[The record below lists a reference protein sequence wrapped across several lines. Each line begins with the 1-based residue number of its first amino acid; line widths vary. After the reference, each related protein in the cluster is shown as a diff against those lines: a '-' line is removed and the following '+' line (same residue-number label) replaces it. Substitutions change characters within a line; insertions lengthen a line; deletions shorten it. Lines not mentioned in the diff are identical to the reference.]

1 MRTYLAGFGDI
12 SQPCAPRAR
21 QPSARRRAVTLGRS
35 SSDTPFV
42 IALPSRPAPR
52 DKHIAPIRARWRR
65 ECDSCTP
72 DFHLSMLLSVAR
84 VAGGWHSASNVD
96 AAVPIHFRPFSHLSH
111 SPLNADDHPRTH
123 QSRTHEGPL
132 IAVRAGPAHSCCSD
146 KEEKFRFGAGCAF
159 SRVALVASVGLQ
171 RLNVA
176 PGKTCFEVIQLPLP
190 ADMPAFFSYF
200 PFSFSAVLGTG
211 LEALQIGII
220 GPQSDGMSGPTYRPF
235 WLRLAGPE
243 M

>member
-1 MRTYLAGFGDI
+1 MAFSLKRGCCRAHSLSGFH
-12 SQPCAPRAR
+12 PP
-21 QPSARRRAVTLGRS
+21 
-35 SSDTPFV
+35 
-42 IALPSRPAPR
+42 LPLP
-52 DKHIAPIRARWRR
+52 
-65 ECDSCTP
+65 
-72 DFHLSMLLSVAR
+72 
-84 VAGGWHSASNVD
+84 
-96 AAVPIHFRPFSHLSH
+96 
-111 SPLNADDHPRTH
+111 DDHPRTH

-132 IAVRAGPAHSCCSD
+132 IAVRADPGHSYCSD
-146 KEEKFRFGAGCAF
+146 KEGKFRFGAGCAF

-190 ADMPAFFSYF
+190 ADMLAFFFSYS
-200 PFSFSAVLGTG
+200 PFSFSAVLGTD

-220 GPQSDGMSGPTYRPF
+220 GPQSGGMSDPTHHPF